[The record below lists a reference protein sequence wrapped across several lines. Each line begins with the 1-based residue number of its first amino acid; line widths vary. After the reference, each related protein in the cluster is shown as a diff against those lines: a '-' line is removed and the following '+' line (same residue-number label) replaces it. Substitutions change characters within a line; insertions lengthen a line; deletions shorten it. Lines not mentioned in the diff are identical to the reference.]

1 MIKLAKHFSFF
12 ILLALSS
19 LNAQESPTKN
29 KLGSLSGQ
37 VRSFYM
43 NTGNKDSLRDFEALA
58 IGGHLKYQYQI
69 TENLKLGIAGYT
81 SINTGIEDLSIPDPT
96 TNRTSRYEQGLF
108 DVTNLDKDLV
118 VLLGELYLNYKYKQ
132 HTITLGRMKFNSPL
146 VNGQDG
152 RMIPS
157 FFQGIDYQF
166 KPNPENSYRAS
177 VFNRVAPR
185 STSKFY
191 NPGASIGTYPVGR
204 NWEGMPSQYQG
215 NTDSDFIAIANVN
228 LAVTKNID
236 LIAWNYYVDNISNS
250 LYLNP
255 KIQVSNQ
262 TNIQLEWL
270 HQNKVGNGG
279 NPIDSLQYFRANSS
293 DLLGIQLN
301 HKWKETNSTVS
312 LSYNYILPHGQY
324 IFPRSWGREFLF
336 SFQKRER
343 SEGSANNH
351 ALVVYY
357 DQGIELNKGRSNI
370 QSILSI
376 GHHWKPEVT
385 NAVQNKYAF
394 PDYTQINL
402 DLFINSQKL
411 KNFQPELLLVAK
423 FSGDEVPNNPNLYF
437 NKTDLFLVNLILNY
451 NF

>member
-1 MIKLAKHFSFF
+1 MIKLSQHISLFIFFS
-12 ILLALSS
+12 LTS
-19 LNAQESPTKN
+19 LVAQESATKN
-29 KLGSLSGQ
+29 KYGSLSGQ

-43 NTGNKDSLRDFEALA
+43 NTVNKDSLKDFEALA
-58 IGGHLKYQYQI
+58 LGGHLKYQYRI
-69 TENLKLGIAGYT
+69 NENLKFGIAGYT
-81 SINTGIEDLSIPDPT
+81 SVNTNIQDLSIPDPT

-108 DVTNLDKDLV
+108 DVTNPDKYIIL
-118 VLLGELYLNYKYKQ
+118 LLGELYLNYKFKQ
-132 HTITLGRMKFNSPL
+132 HNITLGRMKFNSPL

-157 FFQGIDYQF
+157 LFQGIDYEF
-166 KPNPENSYRAS
+166 NLSTKNSYRLA
-177 VFNRVAPR
+177 VFNRIAPR
-185 STSKFY
+185 STSQFY
-191 NPGASIGTYPVGR
+191 GIGESIGTYPVGR
-204 NWEGMPSQYQG
+204 NWEGRTSLYQG
-215 NTDSDFIAIANVN
+215 NTHSDFLAIANVN
-228 LAVTKNID
+228 FAISEHID
-236 LIAWNYYVDNISNS
+236 LKAWNYYVDNISNS

-262 TNIQLEWL
+262 TDIQLEWL
-270 HQNKVGNGG
+270 HQNKIGNGG

-293 DLLGIQLN
+293 DLLGVQLH
-301 HKWKETNSTVS
+301 HKWNETKSSVS

-351 ALVVYY
+351 AIVFYY
-357 DQGIELNKGRSNI
+357 DQTIDFNPNGSNI
-370 QSILSI
+370 QTSISA

-402 DLFINSQKL
+402 NIFLNSQKL
-411 KNFQPELLLVAK
+411 KNLKPELLLVAK
-423 FSGDEVPNNPNLYF
+423 FSGNDVPNNPNLYF
-437 NKTDLFLVNLILNY
+437 NKTDLFLANLILNY